1 MVLTFDIH
9 ARILR
14 PLDKRTVKRRKQKM
28 SNKYISCKDTAV
40 MMRKALKEAF
50 PGVKFSVRSDVYSG
64 GDWCMA
70 GLPQQQ
76 QHDRG

>member
-1 MVLTFDIH
+1 
-9 ARILR
+9 
-14 PLDKRTVKRRKQKM
+14 M